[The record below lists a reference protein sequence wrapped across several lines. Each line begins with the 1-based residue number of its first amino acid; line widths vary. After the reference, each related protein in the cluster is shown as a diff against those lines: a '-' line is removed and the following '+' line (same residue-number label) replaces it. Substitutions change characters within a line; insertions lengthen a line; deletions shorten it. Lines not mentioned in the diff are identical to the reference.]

1 MFELRS
7 PTINALLFLFTEYF
21 SFVKRRKEINC
32 NWKTAMSNTAE
43 LNDIDKNMNLIFEK
57 TKQLKNIV
65 KFTNL
70 ENNRNSEELHFIRHH
85 LNGISEAIKINK
97 GDQLL
102 ETKKEAKR
110 REKNQLEFS
119 KSRKNF
125 MPNGYTYPKNLRYSF
140 FFHLQQGIIF

>member
-1 MFELRS
+1 
-7 PTINALLFLFTEYF
+7 
-21 SFVKRRKEINC
+21 
-32 NWKTAMSNTAE
+32 MSNTAE
-43 LNDIDKNMNLIFEK
+43 LNDIDKNLNLIFEK

-97 GDQLL
+97 GGQSL
-102 ETKKEAKR
+102 EMKKEVKR
-110 REKNQLEFS
+110 REKKHLELL

-125 MPNGYTYPKNLRYSF
+125 MPNGYTLINSYTKR
-140 FFHLQQGIIF
+140 